1 MPESRETGLFVGG
14 DVEPPD
20 NLGAIRVVEQVD
32 PIFVDELPNIFVLS
46 SAVALPE
53 VVEVIH
59 QASRFDRLRGLLI
72 KQERDPRLVTTM
84 LDRAGILSL
93 RYTLVH
99 HDPQVFQR
107 ILHAWHIGA
116 EDRLVADATLQDG
129 LLLVKSCALETIEV
143 GIDELPALQ
152 GRSDDVR
159 TSFDVADDGTH
170 LHWPDLDV
178 NLDLE
183 SIRTAV
189 AQSFP

>member
-14 DVEPPD
+14 DVETPD
-20 NLGAIRVVEQVD
+20 NLGAIRVVEEVD
-32 PIFVDELPNIFVLS
+32 PIFVDELPNVFVLS

-59 QASRFDRLRGLLI
+59 QANRFDRLRGLLI
-72 KQERDPRLVTTM
+72 KQERDLRLVTTM
-84 LDRAGILSL
+84 LDRAGVLTL

-107 ILHAWHIGA
+107 ILDAWRIGA
-116 EDRLVADATLQDG
+116 EERLVADATLQDG

-143 GIDELPALQ
+143 GVDELPALEGTSKD
-152 GRSDDVR
+152 GR
-159 TSFDVADDGTH
+159 TTFDVAADGSH
-170 LHWPDLDV
+170 LHWSDLDV

-183 SIRTAV
+183 SIRAAV